1 MLEDDGLRI
10 TDYGL
15 AEKQTASLIR
25 HPSSVICHLSSLIR
39 HLSSVI
45 CHPSSVIR
53 HLARELLTCINVF
66 PSVVQATS
74 RH

>member
-25 HPSSVICHLSSLIR
+25 HPSSVIS

-45 CHPSSVIR
+45 SHPSSLIR

>member
-1 MLEDDGLRI
+1 MTDYGLRI

-15 AEKQTASLIR
+15 RITDWLKSRLLA
-25 HPSSVICHLSSLIR
+25 SSVIR
-39 HLSSVI
+39 HL
-45 CHPSSVIR
+45 SSVIR